1 MRAFVSATLVLLAAT
16 AFAQKELSVVD
27 IVKRSSDAVV
37 QIVTSDSLG
46 KEMALG
52 SGFLVSEDG
61 RVVTNYHVI
70 KGAHSAV
77 IQLSNGAFFP
87 VDGVLAEDAERD
99 LAVLK
104 VSGKG
109 LPFLFLGD
117 AHQTQVGE
125 HVVAIGSPL
134 GLQNTVSDGI
144 VSAIREENGHQWIQ
158 TTAPVSH
165 GNSGGPLMNSSGVV
179 IGVITWGVSLQQGQN
194 LNFAASVAE
203 VQRLLTQLH
212 DARSLDVVQSGAGQA
227 PPLLPK
233 AAAIP
238 NIGTAQKKLSVTLR
252 WNAPRRGGT
261 KVVGYN
267 IYRSDEENGPYGLI
281 AEEVSALKYVDKTV
295 QSGHTYYYRVTSMDA
310 WGRES
315 TAATTKATLP

>member
-1 MRAFVSATLVLLAAT
+1 MIPVLRRHVISGCVLLGLSLASAQP
-16 AFAQKELSVVD
+16 QKELSVVD
-27 IVKRSSDAVV
+27 IVKRSSDSVV

-52 SGFLVSEDG
+52 SGFIVSSDG

-70 KGAHSAV
+70 NGAHSAV
-77 IQLSNGAFFP
+77 VQLSNGAFFP

-109 LPFLFLGD
+109 LPFLTLGD
-117 AHQTQVGE
+117 AHQAQVGE

-179 IGVITWGVSLQQGQN
+179 IGVITWGVDLQQGQN

-203 VQRLLTQLH
+203 VRRLLTQLH
-212 DARSLDVVQSGAGQA
+212 DARPLDVAPSAHATEPGATQA
-227 PPLLPK
+227 EQRK
-233 AAAIP
+233 HR
-238 NIGTAQKKLSVTLR
+238 VTLKWDVPAGR
-252 WNAPRRGGT
+252 SGKR
-261 KVVGYN
+261 VVGYN
-267 IYRSDEENGPYGLI
+267 VYRSDKENGPYGLI
-281 AEEVSALKYVDKTV
+281 AGEVSALTYVDTTV
-295 QSGHTYYYRVTSMDA
+295 QSGHTYYYKVTSIDA
-310 WGRES
+310 KGRES
-315 TAATTKATLP
+315 RAAMSKATVP